1 MAVDAVLDAAVTPEV
16 VPVAAAATTTSGSG
30 EEEEEVEYE
39 EAKAVKEEQQQRAEG
54 WGKRKRSRRRREQQ
68 LPREPTEEEYLALCL
83 VMLARGR
90 RDVAA
95 PAPPPHACSVCGK
108 AFPSYQALG
117 GHKASH
123 RTKPPPPVVVTAS
136 TPASGAGAEQQPR
149 QHAVPAPSSS
159 SAGSA
164 GAGEGKPA
172 HECNVCGKAF
182 PTGQALGGHKRCH
195 YDGTIGSAAAPAR
208 AGSRAS
214 ATAVPAASGGFDL
227 NLPALPDIPE
237 RCGGAVP
244 EEEEVLSP
252 LAFKKPRFM
261 IPA

>member
-1 MAVDAVLDAAVTPEV
+1 MAVEAVLDAAATPSPEV
-16 VPVAAAATTTSGSG
+16 VFAAAAAPATSSG
-30 EEEEEVEYE
+30 GEEEEVEGQ
-39 EAKAVKEEQQQRAEG
+39 EAKAVMDQQQRAEG
-54 WGKRKRSRRRREQQ
+54 WAKRKRSRRRREQ

-95 PAPPPHACSVCGK
+95 PAPPHQQEPHACSVCGK
-108 AFPSYQALG
+108 AFASYQALG

-123 RTKPPPPVVVTAS
+123 RTKPPAPVVTAS
-136 TPASGAGAEQQPR
+136 TAAGAEQQQQ
-149 QHAVPAPSSS
+149 QHAAPAPSSS
-159 SAGSA
+159 PAGSA
-164 GAGEGKPA
+164 GEGGKPAAAA

-208 AGSRAS
+208 SSRVTS
-214 ATAVPAASGGFDL
+214 STAVGGFDL
-227 NLPALPDIPE
+227 NLPALPDVPE
-237 RCGGAVP
+237 RCGAVP